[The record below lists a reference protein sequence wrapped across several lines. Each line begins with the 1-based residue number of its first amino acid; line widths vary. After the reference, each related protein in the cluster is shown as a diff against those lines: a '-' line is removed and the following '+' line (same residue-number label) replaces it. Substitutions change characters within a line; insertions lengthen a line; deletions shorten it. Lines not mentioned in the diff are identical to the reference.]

1 MKVFVVSA
9 HPSPT
14 SFLSTTRNA
23 LLADLVES
31 GYEVRHRDLY
41 AEHFNPVFSAFE
53 RANHNAAIAIKTNV
67 FPELVGHIEDLQW
80 CEALVL
86 VYPTWWSAQPA
97 MLKGWFDRV
106 FTRDVAWELPEGAT
120 RIRPLL
126 SNVRRLVVVTSHG
139 SSKFV
144 NAVQGEPG
152 KRIALRSVRLMLH
165 TRTKTSWIG
174 VYGMDNANSKKR
186 LAFTARIR
194 RQVKRSLA

>member
-1 MKVFVVSA
+1 MKVLVVSA

-14 SFLSTTRNA
+14 SFLSTTRDA
-23 LLADLVES
+23 VLTDLVQS
-31 GYEVRHRDLY
+31 GHDVRHRDLY

-53 RANHNAAIAIKTNV
+53 RTNHNAPIAIKTNV

-106 FTRDVAWELPEGAT
+106 LTRDVAWELPEGAA

-126 SNVRRLVVVTSHG
+126 SNVKRLVVVTSHG
-139 SSKFV
+139 SSKLV
-144 NAVQGEPG
+144 NAVQGESG

-165 TRTKTSWIG
+165 IRTKTRWIG
-174 VYGMDNANSKKR
+174 VYGMDNANSEKR
-186 LAFTARIR
+186 SASTARVR
-194 RQVKRSLA
+194 RQVKRALA

>member
-14 SFLSTTRNA
+14 SYLSTTRNA
-23 LLADLVES
+23 VLADLVES

>member
-1 MKVFVVSA
+1 MRVLVVSA

-14 SFLSTTRNA
+14 SFLATTRDA
-23 LLADLVES
+23 LLDDLVHI
-31 GYEVRHRDLY
+31 GHEVRHRDLY
-41 AEHFNPVFSAFE
+41 SEGFNAVFSSFE
-53 RANHNAAIAIKTNV
+53 RLNHNAPIAIKTSV

-97 MLKGWFDRV
+97 MMKGWFDRV
-106 FTRDVAWELPEGAT
+106 LTRDVAWELPEGAA

-139 SSKFV
+139 SSKLI
-144 NAVQGEPG
+144 NAVQGEAG

-165 TRTKTSWIG
+165 TRTKTRWVG
-174 VYGMDNANSKKR
+174 VYGMDNADNKKR
-186 LAFTARIR
+186 TAATSRVR
-194 RQVKRSLA
+194 RQVERALR